1 MLSTIR
7 QKGIGGFWFQGRLS
21 ALERACIQSYLDM
34 GLSYTIF
41 SYGKLGNIPDGIA
54 VEDANKIVHHS
65 MTQRI
70 IHNGKPDLSHF
81 SDLFRFEMI
90 RQRDL
95 VWHDLDLMIIADKA
109 LPEYKDIIVREEQGG
124 INGAILYVSDA
135 RIIDFCLDEIHKLL
149 DRELT
154 WGQTGPR
161 LLMAA
166 IDKSGRQID
175 IYNHESFYPLEHYD
189 IWKAFHPG
197 YCEFCKEKS
206 KSALT
211 IHLFNNILNSIGMWK
226 DMAPPKGCFLYEQL
240 EKMDLLGLFKDTYPE
255 RVMTSILENFQYRQN
270 GKALGIK
277 TIIREIAPS
286 IYRTYKHYRR

>member
-1 MLSTIR
+1 
-7 QKGIGGFWFQGRLS
+7 
-21 ALERACIQSYLDM
+21 M

-41 SYGKLGNIPDGIA
+41 SYGPLGNIPDGIL
-54 VEDANKIVHHS
+54 VEDANKIVPHS
-65 MTQRI
+65 MRQRI
-70 IHNGKPDLSHF
+70 IYNGKPDLSHF

-95 VWHDLDLMIIADKA
+95 VWHDLDVMLIADKP
-109 LPEYKDIIVREEQGG
+109 LPEYNDIIVREEQGG

-135 RIIDFCLDEIHKLL
+135 GIIDYCLDEIHKLL

-161 LLMAA
+161 LLVEA
-166 IDKSGRQID
+166 INKSGRQINT
-175 IYNHESFYPLEHYD
+175 YNHAYFYPIEHYD

-197 YCEFCKEKS
+197 YYAFCKEKCE
-206 KSALT
+206 SALT
-211 IHLFNNILNSIGMWK
+211 IHLFNNILNSIGVWK
-226 DMAPPKGCFLYEQL
+226 DMAPPKGCFMDEQL
-240 EKMDLLGLFKDTYPE
+240 EKMDLLWLFRDTYPE